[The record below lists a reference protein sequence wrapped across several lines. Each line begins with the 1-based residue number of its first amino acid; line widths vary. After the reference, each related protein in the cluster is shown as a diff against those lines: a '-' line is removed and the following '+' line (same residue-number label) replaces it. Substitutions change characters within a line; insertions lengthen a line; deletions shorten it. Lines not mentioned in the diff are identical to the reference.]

1 MSLPM
6 SPTPKCLQK
15 SRYFFLYFFL
25 YLYPL
30 HRVLCPLLFPPLF
43 STLPNLSLNLPSYLS
58 PLVCF
63 ALCPF
68 LSSWFCSHTHSL
80 TPVSLPCSCIYFPL
94 IFCIMS
100 ALLYVYVW
108 AHIHMGDKR
117 RPKGVHAV
125 REEPRGWI
133 CSLLLW
139 LSVGSFWFSCLQ
151 WGQWSNKHL
160 GLRSTGLMMKDLD
173 SYD

>member
-94 IFCIMS
+94 IFWLCLPYCMCTCE
-100 ALLYVYVW
+100 LTFTW
-108 AHIHMGDKR
+108 ETKGDR
-117 RPKGVHAV
+117 RECMRLGRNPEAGSVVCYSGYQWEASDSV
-125 REEPRGWI
+125 VCNGANDLISISGWDP
-133 CSLLLW
+133 L
-139 LSVGSFWFSCLQ
+139 V
-151 WGQWSNKHL
+151 
-160 GLRSTGLMMKDLD
+160 
-173 SYD
+173 